1 MLVLF
6 TFVPDCGMGA
16 TLVAGPSPRAS
27 SLSDGRTA
35 EGQMLGWGRC
45 YGCGGRS
52 WGLSAPQRQAERWA
66 GASQSGSGP
75 HMDRQIMGHPTGL
88 ESPQGPLPGALPRLG
103 CPRDH
108 SEGLPF
114 LIG

>member
-6 TFVPDCGMGA
+6 TLVPDCGVGA
-16 TLVAGPSPRAS
+16 TVVAGPSARAS

-35 EGQMLGWGRC
+35 EGQMLGCGWYC
-45 YGCGGRS
+45 GCGGRS
-52 WGLSAPQRQAERWA
+52 WGLSAPLKQAERWA